1 MIRQNW
7 LIALYLSVVC
17 CSFNPV
23 HANTLEPKISTDV
36 KLEPA
41 FWWAGMHNPELQL
54 ILYSRDFPSLPQQ
67 LKLDIQGEGITLKS
81 LEYTDNPHYL
91 FINLD
96 LSQAAPQTFE
106 LIISSTDSAS
116 KTNTPL
122 YRLPYTL
129 QGRAKGSRERQG
141 FSNKDVI
148 YLITPDRFANGD
160 TSNDNQADMLE
171 QVAANSPSNLNYPDA
186 RHGGDIAGISQH
198 LAYLAKLGVT
208 QLWINPLLENNQ
220 AHYSY
225 HGYSITNLYRVDP
238 RFGSNEDY
246 KALVAKANKLGL
258 GVIKDVVVNHIGSN
272 HWWLNDLPSQDWL
285 NDATK
290 TQLHNRESKPDL
302 IQSAETKSSAMKS
315 SVTSPR
321 FTSHRRT
328 TVQDPYAAAQDHI
341 DFVDGWFTDT
351 MPDLNQSNP
360 KLATYL
366 IQNSIWWVEY
376 AGLSGI
382 REDTYS
388 YADKGFLAKWSKA
401 VMTEYPNF
409 NIVGEEWTA
418 NPITVSYW
426 QKGKINADGYT
437 SDLPSLMDFP
447 LYEKLIASLNEPE
460 TWDTGFIKLYEM
472 LANDVVYADPSKLVL
487 FEGNHDTNRIFSLVK
502 ENIDLYKMALTYVL
516 TAKRIPQLFYGTEV
530 LMSSPTEGRHDG
542 VVRSDF
548 PGGFANSATNAFAG
562 QGLSEPQRQ
571 AQHFV
576 RTLLNYRKQSPA
588 LQSGDLLHFV
598 PQDGVYVQF
607 RCVLN
612 APLSAEQK
620 AEALKSRIQN
630 NSLTQHNACTQPSA
644 DKVMVIYN
652 KNDKAVTLDINRFA
666 SVLGDSGAAADI
678 ISGKTVSLNQ
688 AITLPHAGVTILELK
703 PNSKSKSK
711 TKSPQNAGLP
721 SSQDSMRSRSKA
733 NALTRAHTNNSA
745 INLAK
750 NSTQKGTQP

>member
-1 MIRQNW
+1 MIRQN
-7 LIALYLSVVC
+7 LMIVLYLCLVC
-17 CSFNPV
+17 SSSNTAY
-23 HANTLEPKISTDV
+23 ANTFKQDISTDV

-41 FWWAGMHNPELQL
+41 FWWAGMQNPELQL
-54 ILYSRDFPSLPQQ
+54 MLYSRELPSLPQQ
-67 LKLDIQGEGITLKS
+67 IKVDIQGKGITLKS
-81 LEYTDNPHYL
+81 LEHTDNPHYL

-106 LIISSTDSAS
+106 LIISNTDSAS
-116 KTNTPL
+116 KADTPL

-171 QVAANSPSNLNYPDA
+171 QVAANSPSNSSNPYYPDA

-220 AHYSY
+220 AQYSY

-272 HWWLNDLPSQDWL
+272 HWWLNDLPSHDWL

-290 TQLHNRESKPDL
+290 TQLKNQESKPNL
-302 IQSAETKSSAMKS
+302 TQSADAKSSAITS

-401 VMTEYPNF
+401 VMAEYPNF

-460 TWDTGFIKLYEM
+460 SWDTGFIKLYEM
-472 LANDVVYADPSKLVL
+472 LANDVVYAEPSKLVL

-516 TAKRIPQLFYGTEV
+516 TAKRIPQLFYGTEA
-530 LMSSPTEGRHDG
+530 LMTSPTEGRHDG

-548 PGGFANSATNAFAG
+548 PGGFANSATNAFTG

-571 AQHFV
+571 AQQFI

-598 PQDGVYVQF
+598 PQDGIYVQF
-607 RCVLN
+607 RCLLN
-612 APLSAEQK
+612 DPLSAEQK
-620 AEALKSRIQN
+620 AEALKSLTQH
-630 NSLTQHNACTQPSA
+630 NSQTQHNACTQPLA

-652 KNDKAVTLDINRFA
+652 KNDKAVTLDVNRFA
-666 SVLGDSGAAADI
+666 SVLGDNRAATDI
-678 ISGKTVSLNQ
+678 ISGNTVSLNQ
-688 AITLPHAGVTILELK
+688 ALALPHAGVTILELK
-703 PNSKSKSK
+703 AR
-711 TKSPQNAGLP
+711 PQLNTGLP
-721 SSQDSMRSRSKA
+721 SRQTSNHMSYSASD
-733 NALTRAHTNNSA
+733 LTQAQTTHP
-745 INLAK
+745 IK
-750 NSTQKGTQP
+750 NSTLKGIQS